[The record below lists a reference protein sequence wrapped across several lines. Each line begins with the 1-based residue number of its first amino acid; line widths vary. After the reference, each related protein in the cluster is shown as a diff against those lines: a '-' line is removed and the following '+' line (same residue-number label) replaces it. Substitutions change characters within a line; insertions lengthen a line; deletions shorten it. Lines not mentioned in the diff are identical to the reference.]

1 MVIFLATINQCS
13 KSNKIFG
20 NLFVVDFLKPAWSNC
35 FWPTG
40 HFAKMWEIGGT
51 SNKTMH
57 KTIDSQDLKL
67 KKGISVGFLWS
78 RFLWHCSYINTNVSH
93 GWLNHFESEGEQA
106 HVKKLWKKLW
116 FELKTVTSQALKITS
131 LNFVSLSVC
140 LSNFMQRFVSPQLPL
155 SPRHLHYSDLST

>member
-1 MVIFLATINQCS
+1 
-13 KSNKIFG
+13 
-20 NLFVVDFLKPAWSNC
+20 
-35 FWPTG
+35 
-40 HFAKMWEIGGT
+40 
-51 SNKTMH
+51 MH

-131 LNFVSLSVC
+131 LNFVSMFKQFYAMFC
-140 LSNFMQRFVSPQLPL
+140 KP
-155 SPRHLHYSDLST
+155 STTPISTTPALLW